1 MLQAPGFECL
11 SFDPFSLQQNGL
23 AASEVDVGGREV
35 IQALVIALMVVV
47 IDERFDLGFE
57 ICREEVVVQQD
68 TVLQGLMP
76 TLDLALCLWV
86 IRRPADMTHVPVLQP
101 FGQVAGYVAGAVVR
115 QQSRFVNDIGL
126 IAS

>member
-1 MLQAPGFECL
+1 MT
-11 SFDPFSLQQNGL
+11 
-23 AASEVDVGGREV
+23 ASKIDIGRREIV
-35 IQALVIALMVVV
+35 QALVIALMVVV

-68 TVLQGLMP
+68 TVLQRLMP

-101 FGQVAGYVAGAVVR
+101 FGQVAGDVAGAVVR
-115 QQSRFVNDIGL
+115 
-126 IAS
+126 